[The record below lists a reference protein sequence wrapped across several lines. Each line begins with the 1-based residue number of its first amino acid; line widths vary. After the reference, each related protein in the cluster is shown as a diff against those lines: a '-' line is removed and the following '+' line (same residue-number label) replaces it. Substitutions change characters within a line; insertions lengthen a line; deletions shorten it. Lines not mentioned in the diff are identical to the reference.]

1 MPECRFFIDS
11 PLVLKQEVVLQ
22 DEEMRHLIVMR
33 PEINDTIELV
43 NGKGDLAKARITQ
56 FNKKEI
62 AAQIT
67 SLHHELEDSFKLI
80 VAQGMP
86 KLPRLD
92 IILEKG
98 TELGMTELWLFP
110 AEKSDKVGLSANQTE
125 RIKKILIASMKQCG
139 RLYIPKV
146 QIYDPIAKWNALP
159 YPLFYGAFGENTPT
173 FASTLKANPP
183 QGGIIFV
190 VGPESGLSH
199 KEEKQL
205 DKLKA
210 QGVSLHK
217 NILRTDTAP
226 LAALTL
232 MSQYNDQ

>member
-11 PLVLKQEVVLQ
+11 PLKEDQEVFLQ

-33 PEINDTIELV
+33 PEIGDTIEIV
-43 NGKGDLAKARITQ
+43 NGKGDLAEARITQ
-56 FNKKEI
+56 FNKKETI
-62 AAQIT
+62 LLIK
-67 SLHHELEDSFKLI
+67 SIHHEPEDSLKLI
-80 VAQGMP
+80 IAQGMP

-110 AEKSDKVGLSANQTE
+110 GDKSDKVGLSKNQSD

-139 RLYIPKV
+139 RLHIPKV
-146 QIYDPIAKWNALP
+146 QIIDPIAKWNALP
-159 YPLFYGAFGENTPT
+159 YPLFYGAFGESIPSFTS
-173 FASTLKANPP
+173 ALKANPP
-183 QGGIIFV
+183 QTGVIFV
-190 VGPESGLSH
+190 VGPESGISH
-199 KEEKQL
+199 QEEKHL
-205 DKLKA
+205 KKLKA
-210 QGVSLHK
+210 HGVSLHK

-232 MSQYNDQ
+232 MSQSLQH